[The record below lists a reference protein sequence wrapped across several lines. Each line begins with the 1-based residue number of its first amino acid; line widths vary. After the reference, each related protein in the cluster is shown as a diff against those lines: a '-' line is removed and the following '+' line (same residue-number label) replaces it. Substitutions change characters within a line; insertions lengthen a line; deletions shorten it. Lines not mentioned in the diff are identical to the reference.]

1 MVKEIEV
8 GLSEVSVAP
17 VQSRGINR
25 NRHWKVPFF
34 PCASF
39 TGRTALLQRML
50 DYFMSFASENQRR
63 FAIHGLGG
71 AGKCRAYH
79 WQDLTHF

>member
-1 MVKEIEV
+1 MVKEIEA
-8 GLSEVSVAP
+8 GLSEVSVTP
-17 VQSRGINR
+17 VQSGGINR
-25 NRHWKVPFF
+25 NKHWKVPFF

-50 DYFMSFASENQRR
+50 DYFMSSVSENQRR

-71 AGKCRAYH
+71 AGKCRSYDH
-79 WQDLTHF
+79 QDLAHF